1 MDAYFRF
8 LQEDFLWGLKKGISA
23 LRKNSLQDA
32 PRHLKIWKIGYV
44 LGIHFGGSYSGI
56 TVAIHVKK
64 LKNYKRLLSGSL
76 LCLSD
81 DGGNFKSPI
90 WSVVAHCEYSV
101 NGMIMFAGIVDGRSV
116 TGEME
121 IQAIGRLLCASS
133 DILIAERPTF
143 YKTYRPVLKA
153 L

>member
-1 MDAYFRF
+1 MDTYFRF
-8 LQEDFLWGLKKGISA
+8 LQEDCLWGLKKGISA

-64 LKNYKRLLSGSL
+64 LKNYKRPLSGSL

-90 WSVVAHCEYSV
+90 WGVVAHCEYSV

-116 TGEME
+116 SGEME
-121 IQAIGRLLCASS
+121 I
-133 DILIAERPTF
+133 
-143 YKTYRPVLKA
+143 
-153 L
+153 